1 MDAVKRTGKP
11 FIAAVSGVKN
21 SGKTTFMEKL
31 ISELAGQGYRV
42 AVIKHDGHEF
52 QADREGTDT
61 YRMRQAGAY
70 GTCIF
75 SSGQWQVV
83 KQQQDVR
90 AEELAEFFPEAD
102 IILLE
107 QDKVLAEVRAYHEA
121 RHGSERWANR
131 AAFSEATDLFRFR
144 AIPGVEVSTKLFLLC
159 EGCRYDITSV
169 EDVKGRGMY
178 VEILAKKVVAANG

>member
-90 AEELAEFFPEAD
+90 AEELAEFFPE
-102 IILLE
+102 
-107 QDKVLAEVRAYHEA
+107 
-121 RHGSERWANR
+121 
-131 AAFSEATDLFRFR
+131 
-144 AIPGVEVSTKLFLLC
+144 
-159 EGCRYDITSV
+159 IT
-169 EDVKGRGMY
+169 
-178 VEILAKKVVAANG
+178 